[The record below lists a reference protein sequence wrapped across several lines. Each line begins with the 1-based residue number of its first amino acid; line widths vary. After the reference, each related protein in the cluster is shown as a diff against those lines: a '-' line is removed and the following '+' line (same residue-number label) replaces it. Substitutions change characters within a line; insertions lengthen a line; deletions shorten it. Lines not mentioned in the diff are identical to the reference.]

1 MSARDSSLV
10 LTPEIVLRAYAAGIF
25 PMAENRESAEL
36 FWVDPE
42 YRGIIPLDGFH
53 VPRRLRKAVRQR
65 DFEIRL
71 NTDFA
76 GVIAACAASGKGRR
90 DTWINDEIV
99 RLYTGLFDIGHCHT
113 VECWRDGQLV
123 GGLYGVALAG
133 AFFGE
138 SMFSRATDASK
149 VALVHLVALL
159 RAGGFKLL
167 DAQFITDHL
176 RQFGAFEVPRPRYHQ
191 FLDAA
196 LKAEGTF
203 YSGLSPDALSSLA
216 GEFLQSTTQT
226 SSTGCSSAEM
236 AGELANIQPRKM
248 PTRGSPGRFSYMSR
262 KAALSGVSSGGFF

>member
-1 MSARDSSLV
+1 MSARDSSLA

-25 PMAENRESAEL
+25 PMSENRESDEL

-53 VPRRLRKAVRQR
+53 VPHKLRKVVRRR

-76 GVIAACAASGKGRR
+76 GVIAACAESGKGRQ

-99 RLYTGLFDIGHCHT
+99 RLYGGLFDIGHCHT
-113 VECWRDGQLV
+113 VECWRDGKLV
-123 GGLYGVALAG
+123 GGLYGVALQG

-138 SMFSRATDASK
+138 SMFSRVTDASK

-159 RAGGFKLL
+159 TAGGFRLL

-176 RQFGAFEVPRPRYHQ
+176 RQFGAFEIPRQRYHQ

-196 LKAEGTF
+196 LKAPATF
-203 YSGLSPDALSSLA
+203 YSGLDPDGLASLA
-216 GEFLQSTTQT
+216 DGFLQSTTQT
-226 SSTGCSSAEM
+226 S
-236 AGELANIQPRKM
+236 
-248 PTRGSPGRFSYMSR
+248 
-262 KAALSGVSSGGFF
+262 